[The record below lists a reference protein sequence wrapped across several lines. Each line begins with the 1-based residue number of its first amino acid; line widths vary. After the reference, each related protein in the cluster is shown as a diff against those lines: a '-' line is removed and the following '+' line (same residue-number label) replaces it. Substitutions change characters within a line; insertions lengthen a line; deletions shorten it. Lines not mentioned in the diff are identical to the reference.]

1 MHIVG
6 YFSST
11 FLNRLCTVTLA
22 NPTFFVRFLS
32 WEEKNI
38 FEFCYV
44 MMAAAGQ
51 NKITLDQWRIKQHSR
66 LSSVW
71 AER

>member
-1 MHIVG
+1 M
-6 YFSST
+6 
-11 FLNRLCTVTLA
+11 TLA